1 MLLINLSRHSLRVP
15 DTQTAQVEI
24 KTS

>member
-1 MLLINLSRHSLRVP
+1 MLLINLSRHSSRVP